1 MPAMEE
7 KKKKKSRAT
16 QPTVL
21 EWSRYLELDRCLRD
35 RMRRYRKEDLVEAVN
50 RKLERYD
57 YEPVSKRTIEGDL
70 QFMMSEAGFGAVLET
85 RYDGHTKIYSYED
98 KTFSIMN
105 LPMTDRES
113 DMLAAT
119 IAMLS
124 RFSGMPNYQ
133 WLENT
138 LRMLRTKFNVG
149 DKTASVA
156 MEQNKKLNGLAD
168 WFETLFEACRKRL
181 IVTMKYS
188 RFDRLDKEPATR
200 VIEPYQMRQHN
211 QRWYLVGREE
221 TKQPRL
227 QMVVVPIDRIQEVQL
242 ESVEE
247 RDDREERGEKFVKPT
262 DAMIEAYFKDVVGV
276 SRLPEGEPVTVKLK
290 AWGLTAHFIETKPI
304 HHSQKVVGEGEMEVE
319 GPWYKKNPIRVMYK
333 EFELTVIPNEPLIQA
348 LLVYGN
354 ECQIL
359 EPESLRKDVV
369 KRAQAILKYNKDEN
383 HNENAMT

>member
-1 MPAMEE
+1 
-7 KKKKKSRAT
+7 
-16 QPTVL
+16 
-21 EWSRYLELDRCLRD
+21 
-35 RMRRYRKEDLVEAVN
+35 
-50 RKLERYD
+50 
-57 YEPVSKRTIEGDL
+57 
-70 QFMMSEAGFGAVLET
+70 
-85 RYDGHTKIYSYED
+85 
-98 KTFSIMN
+98 MN